1 MGWRGS
7 GTRKMPSW
15 QEVQSSWKHDKLKMG
30 WGARTLQKGLGRA
43 CPSAEPKKLLKLNK
57 IYRRPQK
64 PKSSGAK
71 DNGWRLSCSSYVCW
85 HKSAKSSGRLMHRST
100 LHVWMSYNLII
111 VPLGRL
117 WTDTKNRQWD
127 LWWCLQG
134 ENVLMISFDF
144 VEEIRVVEN
153 L

>member
-15 QEVQSSWKHDKLKMG
+15 QESRVVENMTSWKWDE
-30 WGARTLQKGLGRA
+30 GLGPCKKGWSGPA
-43 CPSAEPKKLLKLNK
+43 PLLSLKKLLKLNK

-71 DNGWRLSCSSYVCW
+71 DNGWRLCCSSYVCW
-85 HKSAKSSGRLMHRST
+85 HKSAQSTGRLMGRRM
-100 LHVWMSYNLII
+100 LHVCLSYNLII

-134 ENVLMISFDF
+134 EIVPMISFDF
-144 VEEIRVVEN
+144 VEKIRIVEH

>member
-1 MGWRGS
+1 MGWRGKRDS
-7 GTRKMPSW
+7 KDAFLTG
-15 QEVQSSWKHDKLKMG
+15 VQSSWKHDKLKMG

-43 CPSAEPKKLLKLNK
+43 CPSAEPKKSFWSWTKY
-57 IYRRPQK
+57 IEK

-85 HKSAKSSGRLMHRST
+85 HKSAKSTGRWMDRRKLYIC
-100 LHVWMSYNLII
+100 MSYNLII

-134 ENVLMISFDF
+134 EIVPMISFDF
-144 VEEIRVVEN
+144 VEKIRIVEN

>member
-1 MGWRGS
+1 MKGKRDSKDAFLTG
-7 GTRKMPSW
+7 
-15 QEVQSSWKHDKLKMG
+15 VQSSWKHDKLKMG

-43 CPSAEPKKLLKLNK
+43 CPSAEPKKSFWSWTKYIEGLKSQKAPGLRTMAGASAAAVMSAD
-57 IYRRPQK
+57 ISRRNPQVDK
-64 PKSSGAK
+64 WA
-71 DNGWRLSCSSYVCW
+71 DAC
-85 HKSAKSSGRLMHRST
+85 H
-100 LHVWMSYNLII
+100 MSYNLII

-134 ENVLMISFDF
+134 EIVPMISFDF
-144 VEEIRVVEN
+144 VEKIRIVEN